1 MPGFSNADLK
11 ERQRTRSVL
20 AERDSRR
27 LEYDRERERRLAT
40 KALSET
46 VQLQETEQ
54 RQIAYDIAT
63 NEILELAHAGID
75 SPVVS
80 REDVQDAAVILLENP
95 DTSQRQKDVASL
107 YAVLPDMVEA
117 KDALDGSTR
126 LASHERS
133 AFKKNLVL
141 FNTSLK

>member
-133 AFKKNLVL
+133 AFKKISCYSILR
-141 FNTSLK
+141 